1 MPVGSDRP
9 TQEVVQV
16 QKKKKKRAEEVNR
29 APFLALENPE
39 NVSYDAPSRRVP
51 SQLAFF
57 SPEAKAIGCGRRAS
71 GVGRRGRVTSLHGD
85 VLRGIHQLALT
96 KGACPRGPPQTGR
109 PTEGRDLRKSASR
122 RVLGPERWPTLY
134 GREDQLEQPPH

>member
-1 MPVGSDRP
+1 
-9 TQEVVQV
+9 V
-16 QKKKKKRAEEVNR
+16 QKRAKEVNR

-96 KGACPRGPPQTGR
+96 EGATADGTADGWPR
-109 PTEGRDLRKSASR
+109 SA
-122 RVLGPERWPTLY
+122 
-134 GREDQLEQPPH
+134 

>member
-1 MPVGSDRP
+1 MRGPVGSDRP

-16 QKKKKKRAEEVNR
+16 QKRAKEVNR

-96 KGACPRGPPQTGR
+96 EGATADGTADGWPR
-109 PTEGRDLRKSASR
+109 SA
-122 RVLGPERWPTLY
+122 
-134 GREDQLEQPPH
+134 